1 MTKLREYQRIFQSND
16 NFPTINIEDIAIVHE
31 KSQPHMLCGKWGL
44 LKTL

>member
-16 NFPTINIEDIAIVHE
+16 NFPTINIEDIVIVHE
-31 KSQPHMLCGKWGL
+31 KSQPHMLCGKWEL